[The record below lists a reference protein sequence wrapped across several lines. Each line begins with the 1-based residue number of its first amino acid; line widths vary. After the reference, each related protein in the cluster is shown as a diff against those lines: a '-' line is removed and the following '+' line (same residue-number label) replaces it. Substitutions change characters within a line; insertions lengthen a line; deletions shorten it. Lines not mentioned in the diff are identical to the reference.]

1 MGGLPRSR
9 PRPVLPPSRFGLR
22 RTSRAGAARLLGTR
36 MRASMAG
43 FVVNNNESTSAL
55 PPWRPAPWQ
64 RARLQMKRAARGGP
78 CGCFHLRRD
87 GARHVALMQWPGIA
101 GAGRNSDCGFSPIPF
116 GRGRQKNRC
125 QESMLAWCSLF
136 TSRGRSHAGLPTL
149 PNLAAV
155 VQTRECACANCHRV
169 WPRRESGSRTVPR
182 ITARR

>member
-1 MGGLPRSR
+1 MGRLLR
-9 PRPVLPPSRFGLR
+9 PRLWPVPPPSRFGLR
-22 RTSRAGAARLLGTR
+22 RTSRDGAPPRDEDEGVG
-36 MRASMAG
+36 AG

-64 RARLQMKRAARGGP
+64 RGRLQMKRAARGGP